1 MNRKYGNGLAI
12 ALLVLLLPAIVIAA
26 DDPSPVAL
34 NSVAEVEILV
44 SDADGVE
51 RSKRVPAERVVPGDT
66 VIYSTE
72 FSNNGEQTAEGL
84 VINNPIPEHMSFLA
98 GSAFGPA
105 EIAFSIDGGS
115 RFDRPEG
122 LWLADTGGSKRQARP
137 DEYTHIRW
145 TLKDP
150 LAPGQTGQVGF
161 SAQLN

>member
-1 MNRKYGNGLAI
+1 MKRKYGNGLAI
-12 ALLVLLLPAIVIAA
+12 ALFVLMLPAIVTAVEA
-26 DDPSPVAL
+26 PSPVAL

-51 RSKRVPAERVVPGDT
+51 HSKRVPAERVVPGDT
-66 VIYSTE
+66 VIYSTV
-72 FSNNGEQTAEGL
+72 FSNNGEDSAEGL

-105 EIAFSIDGGS
+105 EIVFSIDGGD

-122 LWLADTGGSKRQARP
+122 LWLADTSGAKRQARP

-145 TLKDP
+145 TLNDP
-150 LAPGQTGQVGF
+150 LAPGQSGQVGF